1 MTIEIIDLNPKE
13 YGFTFSSCVKVGN
26 LIFTSHHAGHLDDN
40 GNTIEGVDA
49 QIEWCFK
56 KLERT
61 LKAAGASF
69 DDVVKTT
76 VLLKDA
82 NDFKKMEEVYGRYF
96 SGGFPARTTILSD
109 FLDLNCLIQIDM
121 VAYKT

>member
-13 YGFTFSSCVKVGN
+13 YGFSFSSCVKAGN
-26 LIFTSHHAGHLDDN
+26 FIFTSHHAGHLDDN

-49 QIEWCFK
+49 QTEWCLK

-109 FLDLNCLIQIDM
+109 FLDLNCLIQNDM